1 MRARG
6 DAHFR
11 RARGPAGS
19 WRLGLRPPRA
29 NCPARNGVETWG
41 AYETADGRPPAR
53 PAPTRSSPLLGRI
66 LRCTPD
72 GARRRRSGGAR
83 RRPGCRGCDR
93 RPRGGGGD
101 RFAVGRSGGLERLT
115 HLPHGERGVD
125 AAPRRARAGRGASA
139 TLWPTGGRARRVL
152 RDHAFPRR
160 SRRASGHRRGE
171 GGGAG
176 RASVWRRAGQITPGG
191 IGVHQG
197 YVEIVAPDGPSLR
210 VGRQELSLGDQ
221 RLVGPLDWAMQ
232 ARSFD
237 AVRLSGQA
245 KDLAYELFGAMTR
258 APSDFE
264 GGR

>member
-1 MRARG
+1 MAPRPASAAR
-6 DAHFR
+6 
-11 RARGPAGS
+11 
-19 WRLGLRPPRA
+19 

-176 RASVWRRAGQITPGG
+176 RASVWRRAGQIIPGG

-197 YVEIVAPDGPSLR
+197 YVEIVAPEAPPSASVDKSSR
-210 VGRQELSLGDQ
+210 SATSA
-221 RLVGPLDWAMQ
+221 WS
-232 ARSFD
+232 ARSTGRCKRG
-237 AVRLSGQA
+237 ASTPCASRVRRRTSRTSSSA
-245 KDLAYELFGAMTR
+245 R
-258 APSDFE
+258 
-264 GGR
+264 